1 MDLASVYPK
10 DGGLE
15 TFLKTFSRANHVYV
29 RAYDSSARPVFAF
42 PGSSDEEALLKKYIP
57 AETVKFL
64 LDAFTESPVE
74 EVIEG
79 ESFAPFVE
87 VRAVAAK
94 NSNHAIQAIFIM
106 AGVTGEHVSDDEQV
120 KKTLRLTSMDS
131 FDSSVELLKS
141 FIDYYFSQRIE
152 NINLSNTL
160 NETIQAGGRLEE
172 LLKRNEVMTDILK
185 MLEEEGDFI
194 NVCDGILK
202 NAGAF
207 LDVSDAF
214 LVRISPDRQYCDIIC
229 EWKQEG
235 FAALSPDYVS
245 ASVERLPFLTD
256 RPYTISSDS
265 ALPPAFKAFFDKH
278 EITAGM
284 FLPVSIN
291 GEVSMYLSF
300 VASDP
305 KRQWSIEDIR
315 FSDDVRRVIST
326 ILVKRV
332 TKNSLASSYAA
343 LDCILENT
351 GCGITVFDPRKKK
364 FLYENGTFQKMFFDE
379 GDRSNVCE
387 TLFKQ
392 SGISGD
398 EAKHYYAANS
408 AKTYELSS
416 ANIRWV
422 DGSEVVMSTFYD
434 ITKLKEYQIKIEEQ
448 ASTDFLTGL
457 SNRMRFEMDFI
468 QEIREAVR
476 SGEEGTLLYMD
487 LDDFRG
493 INEGLGHHVG
503 DFLLKEAAEALRVIC
518 GKKARC
524 YRIGGDEFAVLLP
537 AKHHEVRERLIDAIE
552 KRFSKPWQLETNEYY
567 CTICMGVCLFPKDGT
582 KTDQL
587 TQRADLSLR
596 MAKQKGKNVVEY
608 YSNSDPKV
616 LTRRLDLERSMRGAV
631 ERGCKEFIVYYQP
644 LINVSKNEPVCCGAE
659 ALVRWQSE
667 ELGFVYPDEFIPIAE
682 NLGLIVPIGEH
693 VLIEACK
700 RCRYWNDYG
709 HPDYKVS
716 VNLSIVQLLQKNIV
730 ETVKNA
736 LNFSGLS
743 PENLTLE
750 VTESL
755 AANDMPKMKKIL
767 NDIKAL
773 GVRLALDDFGTG
785 YSSLSRLRD
794 MPMDVIKIDK
804 SFADDVGKDDFSD
817 AFVKTVSDLADTI
830 NMDVVMEG
838 IEEDS
843 QEKAL
848 VGMKIDMIQGYLF
861 DKPLTR
867 EQFEEKYVD

>member
-1 MDLASVYPK
+1 MDPASIYEK

-29 RAYDSSARPVFAF
+29 RAYDASARPVFAF

-64 LDAFTESPVE
+64 LNAFSENPVE

-94 NSNHAIQAIFIM
+94 NSNHSIQSVFIM
-106 AGVTGEHVSDDEQV
+106 TGIAGEHVSDDEQV
-120 KKTLRLTSMDS
+120 KKTLRLTTMES

-160 NETIQAGGRLEE
+160 NETIRAGGKLEE

-185 MLEEEGDFI
+185 MLEEEGEFI

-202 NAGAF
+202 EAGEF

-214 LVRISPDRQYCDIIC
+214 LVRLSSDRQYCDIIC
-229 EWKQEG
+229 EWRKEG
-235 FAALSPDYVS
+235 FSALAPDYTS
-245 ASVERLPFLTD
+245 AKAVLLPFLTD

-265 ALPPAFKAFFDKH
+265 VLPPAFKAFFEKH
-278 EITAGM
+278 GFTAGM
-284 FLPVSIN
+284 FLPISIN

-300 VASDP
+300 VVAEG
-305 KRQWSIEDIR
+305 KRQWSMEDIR

-343 LDCILENT
+343 LDCILENA

-364 FLYENGTFQKMFFDE
+364 FLYENGTFQKMFSDE
-379 GDRSNVCE
+379 GDRSNVWE
-387 TLFKQ
+387 ALSKQ
-392 SGISGD
+392 GGITGD
-398 EAKHYYAANS
+398 DGRNYYALNS
-408 AKTYELSS
+408 AKTYEISS

-422 DGSEVVMSTFYD
+422 DGSEVVMNTFYD
-434 ITKLKEYQIKIEEQ
+434 ITKLKEYQNKIEEQ

-457 SNRMRFEMDFI
+457 SNRMRFEMDFV

-503 DFLLKEAAEALRVIC
+503 DYLLKEASEALRMIC
-518 GKKARC
+518 GKKAHC

-537 AKHHEVRERLIDAIE
+537 AKHAEVREKLIGAIE

-567 CTICMGVCLFPKDGT
+567 CTMCMGVCLFPKDGT
-582 KTDQL
+582 KADQL
-587 TQRADLSLR
+587 IQRADLSLR
-596 MAKQKGKNVVEY
+596 MAKQQGKNIVEY
-608 YSNSDPKV
+608 YSHSDPKV
-616 LTRRLDLERSMRGAV
+616 LTRRLDLERAMRGAV
-631 ERGCKEFIVYYQP
+631 ERGCMEFIVYYQP
-644 LINVSKNEPVCCGAE
+644 LINVSKGEHVCCGAE

-667 ELGFVYPDEFIPIAE
+667 TLGFVYPDEFIPIAE

-700 RCRYWNDYG
+700 RCRYWNDFG

-736 LNFSGLS
+736 LNFTGLS

-773 GVRLALDDFGTG
+773 GVKLALDDFGTG
-785 YSSLSRLRD
+785 YSSLSRLRE

-804 SFADDVGKDDFSD
+804 SFVDDVGKDGFSD

-830 NMDVVMEG
+830 NMDVVVEG
-838 IEEDS
+838 VEEDS
-843 QEKAL
+843 QEQAL
-848 VGMKIDMIQGYLF
+848 HGMKVDMIQGYLY
-861 DKPLTR
+861 DKPLTM

>member
-1 MDLASVYPK
+1 
-10 DGGLE
+10 
-15 TFLKTFSRANHVYV
+15 
-29 RAYDSSARPVFAF
+29 
-42 PGSSDEEALLKKYIP
+42 
-57 AETVKFL
+57 
-64 LDAFTESPVE
+64 
-74 EVIEG
+74 
-79 ESFAPFVE
+79 
-87 VRAVAAK
+87 
-94 NSNHAIQAIFIM
+94 
-106 AGVTGEHVSDDEQV
+106 
-120 KKTLRLTSMDS
+120 
-131 FDSSVELLKS
+131 
-141 FIDYYFSQRIE
+141 
-152 NINLSNTL
+152 
-160 NETIQAGGRLEE
+160 
-172 LLKRNEVMTDILK
+172 
-185 MLEEEGDFI
+185 
-194 NVCDGILK
+194 
-202 NAGAF
+202 
-207 LDVSDAF
+207 
-214 LVRISPDRQYCDIIC
+214 
-229 EWKQEG
+229 
-235 FAALSPDYVS
+235 
-245 ASVERLPFLTD
+245 
-256 RPYTISSDS
+256 
-265 ALPPAFKAFFDKH
+265 
-278 EITAGM
+278 
-284 FLPVSIN
+284 
-291 GEVSMYLSF
+291 
-300 VASDP
+300 
-305 KRQWSIEDIR
+305 
-315 FSDDVRRVIST
+315 
-326 ILVKRV
+326 
-332 TKNSLASSYAA
+332 
-343 LDCILENT
+343 
-351 GCGITVFDPRKKK
+351 
-364 FLYENGTFQKMFFDE
+364 
-379 GDRSNVCE
+379 
-387 TLFKQ
+387 
-392 SGISGD
+392 
-398 EAKHYYAANS
+398 
-408 AKTYELSS
+408 
-416 ANIRWV
+416 
-422 DGSEVVMSTFYD
+422 
-434 ITKLKEYQIKIEEQ
+434 
-448 ASTDFLTGL
+448 
-457 SNRMRFEMDFI
+457 
-468 QEIREAVR
+468 
-476 SGEEGTLLYMD
+476 
-487 LDDFRG
+487 
-493 INEGLGHHVG
+493 
-503 DFLLKEAAEALRVIC
+503 
-518 GKKARC
+518 
-524 YRIGGDEFAVLLP
+524 
-537 AKHHEVRERLIDAIE
+537 
-552 KRFSKPWQLETNEYY
+552 
-567 CTICMGVCLFPKDGT
+567 
-582 KTDQL
+582 
-587 TQRADLSLR
+587 

-608 YSNSDPKV
+608 YSHSDPKV